1 MATNARTIVFPNTT
15 REIEED
21 AITRASPRSV
31 VLNEGLERLGAKETR
46 DGWEYEGRAFSETAI
61 ESVRLPSTLK
71 RIEAEAFYQCDN
83 LQTVEIPN
91 GVEHIGKT
99 CFSSSKIEEITLPG
113 TLREINEDAFKYCW
127 SLKTV
132 WAEEGCALD
141 VRKYAKNGIEVRRK

>member
-21 AITRASPRSV
+21 AITRVSPRSV

-46 DGWEYEGRAFSETAI
+46 DGWEYEGRAFGETAI

-71 RIEAEAFYQCDN
+71 RIEREAFYQCDN

-91 GVEHIGKT
+91 GVEYIGIN
-99 CFSSSKIEEITLPG
+99 CFSSSRIEEIALPG
-113 TLREINEDAFKYCW
+113 TLREINEDALKYCW

-132 WAEEGCALD
+132 WAEEGCTLD
-141 VRKYAKNGIEVRRK
+141 VRKYAKNGVEVRRK